1 MNIDSINLHNLSL
14 DTDEECMICKESL
27 NSAQTYKLPEC
38 NHIYH
43 THCITTWFRNGDS
56 RCPYCGN
63 KGINY
68 KKCDNKRSLR
78 SLRWGWRNVK
88 QPECKIQYLKLYAKK
103 NNGPPLLLKQ
113 LKKLEEANKILKNS
127 KNELKDFNEKVKTEK
142 MLLSDSKKERYNRW
156 NRVRTAESNI
166 NKIKQDII
174 DLHIVPIIIPTPI
187 DINC

>member
-68 KKCDNKRSLR
+68 KKSDNKR

-88 QPECKIQYLKLYAKK
+88 QHECRIQDLKLYAKK
-103 NNGPPLLLKQ
+103 NNGPPLLLKH
-113 LKKLEEANKILKNS
+113 LKKLDEANKILKNRQ
-127 KNELKDFNEKVKTEK
+127 NELKEFNEKVKTEK
-142 MLLSDSKKERYNRW
+142 MLLSDGKKERYRVRTNRW
-156 NRVRTAESNI
+156 NAESNI